1 MPLYQSCWLKAVVYK
16 KINGDVTYLNRLVGF
31 NNNITITITVK
42 PIRIYEV
49 EIWQGKLLSRQKLH
63 IKAHNK
69 L

>member
-1 MPLYQSCWLKAVVYK
+1 M
-16 KINGDVTYLNRLVGF
+16 TYLNRLVGY

-49 EIWQGKLLSRQKLH
+49 AIWQGKILSRQKSH
-63 IKAHNK
+63 IKAHDK